1 MVREGP
7 NQQVKNHTDLSLRNL
22 NVTVA
27 KADKFI
33 FNNMRKDKTY
43 ELRIDEDDDI
53 SGIDSISLVDEPAI
67 EVNWVAFNK
76 HKHSATEQCF
86 HIPDGQ
92 DKSYLEKFTDRG
104 QSEEELLS
112 NGWEVYEEQEKFLSS
127 SPNAPSFEDTDDFL
141 YRYKYVLNPDAPGS
155 PIKETTRDFCRELLN
170 KNFVYR
176 VEDLDNI
183 INDEGDS
190 ALVWRGGYNCRH
202 SWKLLKYRRG
212 TDIVNKGSITKGR
225 VDGVEI
231 YDVIGY
237 PQPDTRTS
245 NPSFSKEKFQEGC
258 PISTQDVETNLK
270 NRQRA
275 IDEAHYGP
283 LNPNEPNEDY
293 WKAKAKMFGGDVEA
307 AKKAR
312 CGNCVFFIQ
321 TEKILDCISE
331 GIDDENQLEVVKA
344 ANIGY
349 CEAFDFKCAGARTCD
364 AWVVGGPIVDED
376 MGYDVG
382 GLPSYVDQVSGKTI
396 EKSIAFES
404 YNDYPESAKNNACK
418 VLRWRDE
425 HGDEVQGMTQVGW
438 TRANQLCKGENI
450 SEETIARMASFARHR
465 QNAEVSAEFKSTPW
479 KDKGYVAWL
488 GWGGTTGIEWAQ
500 RKLES
505 IRNNMSKQKFQT
517 DDEKKMVVGPAMI
530 PDLKIFRKDM
540 FGNPYY
546 VFFSAETIKMI
557 AEKYMRNKYIDN
569 NDTNHDGKAVSDVY
583 VVESWIKEDK
593 EDKSNKYGYNDLPVG
608 TWFVSMKVRNDE
620 VWKKVKNGEL
630 KGFSVSGFFEEI
642 ADFAKEHMFLQEV
655 VKILNKYK

>member
-1 MVREGP
+1 M
-7 NQQVKNHTDLSLRNL
+7 K
-22 NVTVA
+22 
-27 KADKFI
+27 
-33 FNNMRKDKTY
+33 KDKVY
-43 ELRIDEDDDI
+43 ELRIDEEDDI

-76 HKHSATEQCF
+76 VKGQDF
-86 HIPDGQ
+86 HIPEGQ
-92 DKSYLEKFTDRG
+92 DQKYLQFLDGIG
-104 QSEEELLS
+104 QSEEELFSQGWVLDKEDFVSS
-112 NGWEVYEEQEKFLSS
+112 N
-127 SPNAPSFEDTDDFL
+127 PNAPSFEDTDTYL
-141 YRYKYVLNPDAPGS
+141 VRYKYVLNPKAPGA
-155 PIKETTRDFCRELLN
+155 PIKLTTREFCSDLLN

-176 VEDLDNI
+176 VEDMEKI
-183 INDEGDS
+183 VNDEGDS

-202 SWKLLKYRRG
+202 IWKQIRYKKDA
-212 TDIVNKGSITKGR
+212 TIVNKGSITKGR
-225 VDGVEI
+225 IDGQES
-231 YDVIGY
+231 YDVLDY

-245 NPSFSKEKFQEGC
+245 NPSFSKNKFEEGV
-258 PISTQDVETNLK
+258 PHYTKDGKLYTGPTHKGPDGRLMTGAVHTQDSEYLYHE
-270 NRQRA
+270 
-275 IDEAHYGP
+275 DE
-283 LNPNEPNEDY
+283 L
-293 WKAKAKMFGGDVEA
+293 
-307 AKKAR
+307 
-312 CGNCVFFIQ
+312 
-321 TEKILDCISE
+321 
-331 GIDDENQLEVVKA
+331 
-344 ANIGY
+344 
-349 CEAFDFKCAGARTCD
+349 
-364 AWVVGGPIVDED
+364 
-376 MGYDVG
+376 GYDVG
-382 GLPSYVDQVSGKTI
+382 GIGGYVDPGVKKKKKDEVI

-505 IRNNMSKQKFQT
+505 IRNDMSKQKFQT
-517 DDEKKMVVGPAMI
+517 DDEKRMVVGPAMI

-540 FGNPYY
+540 MGNPYY

-569 NDTNHDGKAVSDVY
+569 NDTNHNGKAAEDVY

-593 EDKSNKYGYNDLPVG
+593 EDKSNKYGYGDLPVG

-620 VWKKVKNGEL
+620 VWQKIKRGEL
-630 KGFSVSGFFEEI
+630 RGYSVSGFFEEI
-642 ADFAKEHMFLQEV
+642 ADFAKEQMFLQQV
-655 VKILNKYK
+655 ADILRNVK